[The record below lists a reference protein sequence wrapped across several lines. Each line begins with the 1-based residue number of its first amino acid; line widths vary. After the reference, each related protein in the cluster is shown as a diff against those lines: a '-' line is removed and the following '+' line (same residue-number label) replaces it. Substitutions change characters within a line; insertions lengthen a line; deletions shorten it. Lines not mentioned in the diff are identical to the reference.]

1 MAQALNLL
9 VGVPRP
15 FTASGVPTP
24 DNIFLTESS
33 GFYITESGNL
43 LEFNEAPAFAESPT
57 GSSYTVVGADNMTLL
72 RVPSGSYKQGS
83 PTSDTDRSNNEPYRD
98 VTISKDFYLGEYE
111 VTQAQYEAV
120 MTGNTLGLSA
130 TPSSTTIGDDKP
142 VTHVKRTDVDSFL
155 GILNNIEQ
163 TAGRLPDGWAYDLPT
178 EAEWEYVMRFM
189 DGSTYYE
196 YISPVSSNDG
206 STYTGGANVDGNVI
220 VDSGSSPNDNAAFTY
235 GNPTITQDF
244 YDMVGNVSEW
254 VKDKYVNLNGYTTS
268 VTDPFEA
275 VPSSTSNPDMYKG
288 GNYQETTVKARTA
301 RRQRTAT
308 NTKTNYI
315 GFRLALRQT

>member
-15 FTASGVPTP
+15 FTASGVPAP

-72 RVPSGSYKQGS
+72 RVPSGSYTQGS
-83 PTSDTDRSNNEPYRD
+83 PSSDTDRTNNEPYRD
-98 VTISKDFYLGEYE
+98 VTISKDFYLGKYE

-120 MTGNTLGLSA
+120 MTGNNLGLSA

-155 GILNNIEQ
+155 SILNSIEQ
-163 TAGRLPDGWAYDLPT
+163 TAGRLPNGWVYDLPT

-189 DGSTYYE
+189 DGSTYYK
-196 YISPVSSNDG
+196 YINSVSSNDG
-206 STYTGGANVDGNVI
+206 SIYTGGANVDGSATLDV
-220 VDSGSSPNDNAAFTY
+220 GSSTNDDAAFTY
-235 GNPTITQDF
+235 GTPTIAQNF

-268 VTDPFEA
+268 VTDPYEA
-275 VPSSTSNPDMYKG
+275 VPSSTTNPDMYKG
-288 GNYQETTVKARTA
+288 GNYANPSVLARTA
-301 RRQRTAT
+301 LRKRTAA

-315 GFRLALRQT
+315 GFRLTLRQT